1 MYVGFGCLAQQG
13 FPYALCRPASRRR
26 AGKERFSEEKIAV
39 RRPFL
44 TAWVVPVGRPLP
56 FGACRCLR
64 DGVPMLY
71 VAALFPRT
79 GADCVLKRW
88 SATVVPSSWK
98 LRRLFHALPCQG
110 RGRSAGCTERGP
122 WIAQKPKAVASL
134 TKPTIQAACQR
145 PQLFPF
151 TGRRPPLPRHL
162 SARLFSVETARAWK
176 RTVQLPHSMLISL
189 NTPKIS
195 SRRKSA
201 FSWPLLSSTAWP
213 SCIISRRS
221 PYSSA

>member
-1 MYVGFGCLAQQG
+1 MRKTPSLFGGGVVCQKSGGAGGGAASQIGEGQRLQSSRVLRPSRRPLTVYGGSDCPKIPGRHRRGRAQQG

-26 AGKERFSEEKIAV
+26 AGKERFSEEKSAV

-56 FGACRCLR
+56 FGTCRCLR

-79 GADCVLKRW
+79 GVAMLVARTLLILAFFVSLRRVPSVRDADCVLKRW

-122 WIAQKPKAVASL
+122 WIAQNPKPSH
-134 TKPTIQAACQR
+134 P
-145 PQLFPF
+145 
-151 TGRRPPLPRHL
+151 
-162 SARLFSVETARAWK
+162 
-176 RTVQLPHSMLISL
+176 
-189 NTPKIS
+189 
-195 SRRKSA
+195 
-201 FSWPLLSSTAWP
+201 
-213 SCIISRRS
+213 
-221 PYSSA
+221 

>member
-1 MYVGFGCLAQQG
+1 MARCFQAVKEPSPRCCQRGCG
-13 FPYALCRPASRRR
+13 PSDGRRIDRLCRS
-26 AGKERFSEEKIAV
+26 GGEFSALPKAFRQSFVKKIAV

-79 GADCVLKRW
+79 GVAMLVARTLLILAFFVSLRRVPSVRNADCVLKRW

-98 LRRLFHALPCQG
+98 LRRLFQALPCQG

-122 WIAQKPKAVASL
+122 WIAQNPKPSH
-134 TKPTIQAACQR
+134 P
-145 PQLFPF
+145 
-151 TGRRPPLPRHL
+151 
-162 SARLFSVETARAWK
+162 
-176 RTVQLPHSMLISL
+176 
-189 NTPKIS
+189 
-195 SRRKSA
+195 
-201 FSWPLLSSTAWP
+201 
-213 SCIISRRS
+213 
-221 PYSSA
+221 